1 MPAPL
6 RRGLGRIVNRLD
18 PPSTLLRGLMYPWA
32 IEQRI
37 AAYRARLEAADV
49 IVAPSRFMV
58 DLLARNGVPQE
69 KVCLEPHGVAVSAPR
84 PIDELEAR
92 PLRVGYAGRITPNKG
107 LHVLVEAAARIG
119 RPDEIEVLVA
129 GEAAS
134 PEDQGYLEDVRGR
147 AGGLRMR
154 LLGRLAEEEMQRF
167 YAGLHVAVVP
177 SLVPEAFG
185 LVVAEAFAGG
195 RPVIVSDAG
204 ALPELVRDG
213 VDGFVVPR
221 GDAAQLAARLQALVD
236 DPGLAG
242 RLAGA
247 IQPPRTIADYADAME
262 RLYGELL
269 AREAG
274 TGESAEP

>member
-1 MPAPL
+1 MPAAL

-37 AAYRARLEAADV
+37 AAYRARLEATDI

-58 DLLARNGVPQE
+58 DLLVRNGVPPE
-69 KVCLEPHGVAVSAPR
+69 KVRLEPHGVAVSAPR
-84 PIDELEAR
+84 PIDEFEAR
-92 PLRVGYAGRITPNKG
+92 PFRVGYAGRITPNKG
-107 LHVLVEAAARIG
+107 LHVLVEAAARVS
-119 RPDEIEVLVA
+119 RSHEIELLVA

-134 PEDQGYLEDVRGR
+134 PGDQRYLEEVRSR

-154 LLGRLAEEEMQRF
+154 LIGRLAEDEMQRF
-167 YAGLHVAVVP
+167 YAGLHVVVVP

-185 LVVAEAFAGG
+185 LVVAEAFAAG

-204 ALPELVRDG
+204 ALPELVRDA

-221 GDAAQLAARLQALVD
+221 GDAGQLAGRLQALLD
-236 DPGLAG
+236 DRGLVG

-247 IQPPRTIADYADAME
+247 VRPPRTIADYADAME

-269 AREAG
+269 AKRAG
-274 TGESAEP
+274 AGAGAES